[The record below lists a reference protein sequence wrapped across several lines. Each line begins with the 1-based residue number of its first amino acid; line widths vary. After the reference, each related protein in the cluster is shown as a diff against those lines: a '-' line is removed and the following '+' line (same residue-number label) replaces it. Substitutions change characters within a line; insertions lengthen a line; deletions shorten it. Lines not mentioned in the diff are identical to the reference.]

1 MFTRHSHVYVVQW
14 QKKRAPRAEL
24 LCCIL
29 FKPVAFLASRFRRC
43 RRCLKPR
50 ANERN
55 ISLRASFQGALA
67 AGREKERELAT
78 TSLKFENLHRKS
90 RGEMLIGG
98 DDVSYDVITP
108 WHVFFNVCLHSRSF
122 PLLADWRKSDSSVDG
137 EPQGN
142 WRWNSNSRHVVA
154 SSPSFSHDAA
164 RAPRRACSQTN
175 STLLNVTRCIRLHT
189 LLHVVACCWE
199 LFCKVWNRS
208 NVWKQ
213 CCELLRPFSRNFKSW
228 LRFNINVTSVA
239 LNVLNS

>member
-1 MFTRHSHVYVVQW
+1 M
-14 QKKRAPRAEL
+14 
-24 LCCIL
+24 
-29 FKPVAFLASRFRRC
+29 ASRFRRC

-108 WHVFFNVCLHSRSF
+108 WHVFFNVCLHSCSF
-122 PLLADWRKSDSSVDG
+122 PLLADWRKSDSSVDR
-137 EPQGN
+137 EQQGN
-142 WRWNSNSRHVVA
+142 WRWNSNSRDIVA
-154 SSPSFSHDAA
+154 SSPSFSHHAA

-175 STLLNVTRCIRLHT
+175 STLLDVTRCIRLHT

-208 NVWKQ
+208 NVQKQ
-213 CCELLRPFSRNFKSW
+213 CWKFLRPFAPNFKSR
-228 LRFNINVTSVA
+228 LRLNIDVSSVA
-239 LNVLNS
+239 PNVLNS